1 MFSTVGSLSISV
13 TGVSMWIRMSAEVK
27 KEIQLEIAKVNAQ
40 DTSAEPK
47 PDIQSFEY
55 PIMSMNK
62 QYAIS
67 ELEFLSRH
75 VPMRTWSRRT

>member
-1 MFSTVGSLSISV
+1 
-13 TGVSMWIRMSAEVK
+13 MSAEVK

-67 ELEFLSRH
+67 SWNSSADMFRCELGAAGLR
-75 VPMRTWSRRT
+75 P